1 MNIKNINLW
10 NAVPGHCEEEPGIRV
25 YVPVEKTSDGAIV
38 IFPGGGYCDRADH
51 EGAGYARF
59 FTEKGITCFVVDY
72 RVKPHKFPCQLLDA
86 RRSIKFVRYYAG
98 EYGIDKNK
106 IAVMGSSA
114 GGHLAALC
122 STYFKDI
129 DIEFQIDDI
138 EKENYIP
145 NAQILCYPVIRI
157 IGREIAHISSGEILL
172 GEKHAWIGEELE
184 PDRLVS
190 SNTPPAFIWHTA
202 SDDGVSVLNSY
213 VYAKNLK
220 KFNIPTEMHIFPEGR
235 HGLGLCDKIKNGDVD
250 EKILAHT
257 GQWAHLLFTW
267 LKYIGF

>member
-1 MNIKNINLW
+1 MNIENMNLW
-10 NAVPGHCEEEPGIRV
+10 NVVPGYCEEEPRIRI
-25 YVPVEKTSDGAIV
+25 YVPDKKTSDGAIV
-38 IFPGGGYCDRADH
+38 IFPGGGYRARAEH

-59 FTEKGITCFVVDY
+59 FAENGITSFVVDY
-72 RVKPHKFPCQLLDA
+72 RVNTHKFPCQLLDA
-86 RRSIKFVRYYAG
+86 RRSVKFVRYYADK
-98 EYGIDKNK
+98 YGIDKGK

-129 DIEFQIDDI
+129 DAEIQIDDI
-138 EKENYIP
+138 ENENYVP

-157 IGREIAHISSGEILL
+157 LGRDIAHIGSGEMLL
-172 GEKHAWIGEELE
+172 GNKHVWIGEELE

-213 VYAKNLK
+213 VYAKSLK
-220 KFNIPTEMHIFPEGR
+220 QFNIPTEMHIFPEGR
-235 HGLGLCDKIKNGDVD
+235 HGLGLCDKIKNVD
-250 EKILAHT
+250 IDGKILEHT
-257 GQWAHLLFTW
+257 GQWSQLMLTW
-267 LKYIGF
+267 LTYMGF